1 MDNRRRFLKKMAGL
15 TASLALPIP
24 VGYGQSLSDED
35 KFGEILPKRRLGTT
49 GEYVTMLGAGGY
61 HVGWTTDKDAQEVIE
76 TAIEGG
82 IRFFDTA
89 HNYANGRSEERY
101 GKYLVPRYRDSIFL
115 MTKTQAGDGKALL
128 EEFELSLRRLKTDH
142 VDLLQLHS
150 LKDPADTESRID
162 NGVIDAI
169 RSIKESGKARHIGF
183 TGHSNPEALIK
194 MMEIN
199 PDLKEFSTIQM
210 PLNAI
215 DFLSDHSFVRKA
227 LPMALDHNLGVLA
240 MKTLADGRFF
250 GEKLQIDNLKWSTET
265 PLVPNY
271 INIKDALHFA
281 WSLPISVLI
290 TGAENKDLLLEKIDL
305 AKEFAA
311 LTKEQKELIIEKSLK
326 APDKIQIEYYKKP
339 VT

>member
-1 MDNRRRFLKKMAGL
+1 MAGL

-24 VGYGQSLSDED
+24 VGYGCSAANED
-35 KFGEILPKRRLGTT
+35 QIGTILPLRKLGIT
-49 GEYVTMLGAGGY
+49 GEQVTMLGVGGY
-61 HVGWTTDKDAQEVIE
+61 HVGWTTDRDAQEVIE

-89 HNYANGRSEERY
+89 HNYGKGMSEERY

-150 LKDPADTESRID
+150 LKDPADTKSRID

-169 RSIKESGKARHIGF
+169 RSIKETGKARYIGF
-183 TGHSNPEALIK
+183 TGHSNPEAHIK

-227 LPMALDHNLGVLA
+227 LPAALDHNLGVLA

-250 GEKLQIDNLKWSTET
+250 GEKLQIDNLKWSTKT

-305 AKEFAA
+305 AKEFAS
-311 LTKEQKELIIEKSLK
+311 LTKEQKELIIDKSVK

>member
-1 MDNRRRFLKKMAGL
+1 MAGL

-24 VGYGQSLSDED
+24 VGYGRSLPDED

-49 GEYVTMLGAGGY
+49 GEYVTMLGTGGY

-150 LKDPADTESRID
+150 LKDPADTENRIN

-169 RSIKESGKARHIGF
+169 RSIKESGKARYIGF

-290 TGAENKDLLLEKIDL
+290 TGAENKALLLEKIDL

>member
-1 MDNRRRFLKKMAGL
+1 MAGL

-24 VGYGQSLSDED
+24 VGYGRSLPDED

-49 GEYVTMLGAGGY
+49 GEYVTMLGTGGY

-169 RSIKESGKARHIGF
+169 RSIKESGKARYIGF

-227 LPMALDHNLGVLA
+227 LPAALDHNLGVLA

>member
-1 MDNRRRFLKKMAGL
+1 MAGL

-24 VGYGQSLSDED
+24 VGYGRSLPDED

-49 GEYVTMLGAGGY
+49 GEYVTMLGTGGY

-150 LKDPADTESRID
+150 LKDPADTENRIN

-169 RSIKESGKARHIGF
+169 RSIKESGKARYIGF

-290 TGAENKDLLLEKIDL
+290 TGAENKALLLEKIDL
-305 AKEFAA
+305 SKEFAD
-311 LTKEQKELIIEKSLK
+311 LTK
-326 APDKIQIEYYKKP
+326 
-339 VT
+339 